1 MKKPSD
7 SFFRKK
13 RDTCIS
19 DTELDIVEKPS
30 KYYVVQDPAL
40 DRSLL
45 KCNDYYRNRTF
56 TKALSLDDLEIH
68 NKVWIGNYLDFCLKK
83 RKKYVKFL
91 YFLLKKSDFSLGK
104 RPNEGFNGLFATDPS
119 EPLLQWIG
127 SIFGGFCFI
136 LVKK

>member
-19 DTELDIVEKPS
+19 DTEQDIVEKPS
-30 KYYVVQDPAL
+30 KYYVGQVHDPAL

-56 TKALSLDDLEIH
+56 TKALSLDDLEIN

-83 RKKYVKFL
+83 RKKYVKIRYFPLNLIFPQGNVQMKALTDYSQLIQANLSSPELVIFL
-91 YFLLKKSDFSLGK
+91 
-104 RPNEGFNGLFATDPS
+104 
-119 EPLLQWIG
+119 
-127 SIFGGFCFI
+127 
-136 LVKK
+136 

>member
-7 SFFRKK
+7 SFLRKK

-30 KYYVVQDPAL
+30 KYYVGQAQDPEL

-83 RKKYVKFL
+83 RKKYVKFFNFPL
-91 YFLLKKSDFSLGK
+91 EPFFPQGNVQMKALTDYSQLIQANLSSNELVVFWVFLLDSFKK
-104 RPNEGFNGLFATDPS
+104 
-119 EPLLQWIG
+119 
-127 SIFGGFCFI
+127 
-136 LVKK
+136 